1 MSERK
6 PFFRECRILT
16 FLIVLPLLFVVIL
29 IDWFFDFSTN
39 IERIL
44 FILAIPF
51 VWILDTYVNRSLNKF
66 TDTQF
71 SKLIV
76 KLHDMIWSDEPIGKS

>member
-16 FLIVLPLLFVVIL
+16 FLMTLPLLFIVIL
-29 IDWFFDFSTN
+29 IDWFFDLSSN
-39 IERIL
+39 VERIL
-44 FILAIPF
+44 FIIAIPF
-51 VWILDTYVNRSLNKF
+51 VWVLDTYVNKSLNKL
-66 TDTQF
+66 TDTSL

-76 KLHDMIWSDEPIGKS
+76 KLHDLIWSDEPIGK